1 MATRFKNLGTKMGAA
16 SVAVLL
22 AACGTSNSG
31 EDSASGSGDDAAPVK
46 VGIINSYSGAQSL
59 FAKPF
64 ETGFKAAIDHYT
76 DGTNTVD
83 GHKIEIV
90 TGDDTGQPATGTS
103 LAKDMIA
110 EGAQIITGPTLSSVA
125 LPVAQTAVENQVL
138 FLAGAAGTTALAG
151 MSPYVFAMAGY
162 SPAGSP
168 LFKAMLGA
176 DTQGKIMADIEQDY
190 AYGQAVSAG
199 NKALVEPL
207 GIQYKPFLLP
217 QATTDF
223 TSVALQIK
231 ALKPAFIAEQWSAGP
246 GKAALLQTLTAQG
259 LLDTTKYVATLST
272 TNNWPD
278 YGAALGDKL
287 KDVELGM
294 MYLDEAGENDEAKAL
309 REYSETAGSPV
320 DSAGH
325 LVGWMDGAAV
335 VHALKS
341 GGAGDVQKMI
351 KALEGYSFEGPAGKV
366 TIRNEDHLLIQPGFT
381 IRLAKNGSEFVGTV
395 VKKYTADELTP
406 PVVKAVPR

>member
-1 MATRFKNLGTKMGAA
+1 M
-16 SVAVLL
+16 
-22 AACGTSNSG
+22 
-31 EDSASGSGDDAAPVK
+31 K

-64 ETGFKAAIDHYT
+64 ETGFRAAVDYYT
-76 DGTNTVD
+76 DGTNAVD
-83 GHKIEIV
+83 GHEIEIV

-103 LAKDMIA
+103 LAKKMIS
-110 EGAQIITGPTLSSVA
+110 EGAQVITGPTLSSVA
-125 LPVAQTAVENQVL
+125 IPVAQTAVENKVL
-138 FLAGAAGTTALAG
+138 YLAGAAGTTSLVG

-162 SPAGSP
+162 SPAGSQ
-168 LFKAMLGA
+168 LFKAMLGE
-176 DTQGKIMADIEQDY
+176 DTQGKVMADIEQDY

-223 TSVALQIK
+223 TSVALQVK
-231 ALKPAFIAEQWSAGP
+231 ALKPDYIAEQWSAGP
-246 GKAALLQTLTAQG
+246 GKAALLQTLAAQG
-259 LLDTTKYVATLST
+259 LLDAARYVAILST

-294 MYLDEAGENDEAKAL
+294 LYLDAAGDNAEAKAL
-309 REYSETAGSPV
+309 REYSEEAGSPV

-335 VHALKS
+335 VHAIKS
-341 GGAGDVQKMI
+341 GGAGDVAKMI
-351 KALEGYSFEGPAGKV
+351 KALEGHSFEGPAGEV
-366 TIRNEDHLLIQPGFT
+366 TIRAEDHLLIQPGFT
-381 IRLAKNGSEFVGTV
+381 VRLSQSGSEWAGTV
-395 VKKYTADELTP
+395 VNAYTAEDLTP
-406 PVVKAVPR
+406 PVVKAIPR